1 MGRYII
7 KVWETEQNRELGESN
22 IIESSLDDIDSAIQ
36 KAKRIMNL
44 NNYASLEVQTSKE
57 NKTLYFTAKNE
68 EKIFKDEIDE
78 EKKQEK
84 INIYAKFV
92 YDEKATDNMEEI
104 YGKSKDV
111 ISILKENKKYCN
123 SPEVEFDEDELKSIN
138 KSLDSLINDLKNNY
152 LEDDFVFL
160 FEHPM
165 DSELHIQDSEE
176 LLKDLYFYYLSKVE
190 EETELKDININEFIM
205 CYFDNNKI
213 ENLMD
218 YGSDRDS
225 LSMPS
230 ISDLYKEILDT
241 ININYDNVL
250 TDDISDGKYSVVI
263 NFDEKNSIQLDVRAS
278 DTYIETASNIQDIVD
293 KYLELQKQNSITE
306 ENDMEL

>member
-1 MGRYII
+1 MFD
-7 KVWETEQNRELGESN
+7 T
-22 IIESSLDDIDSAIQ
+22 IDFGI
-36 KAKRIMNL
+36 
-44 NNYASLEVQTSKE
+44 
-57 NKTLYFTAKNE
+57 
-68 EKIFKDEIDE
+68 
-78 EKKQEK
+78 
-84 INIYAKFV
+84 
-92 YDEKATDNMEEI
+92 
-104 YGKSKDV
+104 G
-111 ISILKENKKYCN
+111 
-123 SPEVEFDEDELKSIN
+123 
-138 KSLDSLINDLKNNY
+138 
-152 LEDDFVFL
+152 
-160 FEHPM
+160 
-165 DSELHIQDSEE
+165 
-176 LLKDLYFYYLSKVE
+176 
-190 EETELKDININEFIM
+190 DININEFIM

>member
-1 MGRYII
+1 
-7 KVWETEQNRELGESN
+7 
-22 IIESSLDDIDSAIQ
+22 
-36 KAKRIMNL
+36 
-44 NNYASLEVQTSKE
+44 
-57 NKTLYFTAKNE
+57 
-68 EKIFKDEIDE
+68 
-78 EKKQEK
+78 
-84 INIYAKFV
+84 
-92 YDEKATDNMEEI
+92 
-104 YGKSKDV
+104 
-111 ISILKENKKYCN
+111 
-123 SPEVEFDEDELKSIN
+123 
-138 KSLDSLINDLKNNY
+138 
-152 LEDDFVFL
+152 
-160 FEHPM
+160 
-165 DSELHIQDSEE
+165 
-176 LLKDLYFYYLSKVE
+176 
-190 EETELKDININEFIM
+190 M

-241 ININYDNVL
+241 ININYDNIL